1 MQPRADLFGSLES
14 LYAQTDF
21 LVRLQRDPVRYVHRY
36 TRPADQELAG
46 LIAASM
52 AFGRVDLFFPVLDR
66 IFDWLDGRGGPRAAI
81 EALDAD
87 AAHAALDD
95 LIYRWIRGPDVVT
108 LLAALQATLADHG
121 SLSALAGQGSRDTL
135 ERLVQTVR
143 GHAPEPWTRGFRYL
157 LTAPSGGSA
166 CKRMNLF
173 LRWMVRP
180 PVEGVDVGIWA
191 GPGVETLLIPVDTHV
206 LRISRF
212 LGLTT
217 RSDTSWKTA
226 VAITDALR
234 AADPT
239 DPVRFDF
246 ALAHLGISR
255 ACLGYRSEPVC
266 AGCPLDGVCA
276 AKPKT

>member
-1 MQPRADLFGSLES
+1 MQPRPDLFASLES
-14 LYAQTDF
+14 LYAHTAF
-21 LVRLQRDPVRYVHRY
+21 LERLQRDPVRYVHRY
-36 TRPADQELAG
+36 SDPQDQELAG

-66 IFDWLDGRGGPRAAI
+66 IFDWLDTQGGPRVAVD
-81 EALDAD
+81 ALDPD

-95 LIYRWIRGPDVVT
+95 LIYRWIRGPDVVA
-108 LLAALQATLADHG
+108 LLAALQGTLAEHG
-121 SLSALAGQGSRDTL
+121 SLGALAGQGSRDTL

-143 GHAPEPWTRGFRYL
+143 GHAPQPWTRGFRYL
-157 LTAPSGGSA
+157 LTPPSGGSA

-180 PVEGVDVGIWA
+180 PREGVDVGIWSS
-191 GPGVETLLIPVDTHV
+191 PGVHTLLIPVDTHV

-234 AADPT
+234 AADPH

-255 ACLGYRSEPVC
+255 ACLGYRSAPVC

-276 AKPKT
+276 AMPRT